1 MPVTK
6 REAHYGSPKE
16 LINYI
21 LDEKHDGE
29 KVGQVSSINCNPE
42 TALLEFRDIQRK
54 YNMKGS
60 RVAYH
65 IIQSFSPKDD
75 ITEEQ
80 ANEIGKRLCE
90 ELYPDYQCIISTHV
104 DKGHIHNHIC
114 LNAISLDGKKLE
126 DRLSNEKEGLY
137 GLSDTSDK
145 IAAEYGCFIM
155 PRKTYMKSKTKD
167 YYHQYKEQSWKEK
180 IKEDIEGVLP
190 KCDSLEE
197 FFDELAIAGYKVR
210 RGKNLSVKC
219 LEMERFARLN
229 TIHPSLSTNSLYT
242 YFKNKDNINLSG
254 INFKENTFNIDMLSK
269 IIESKT
275 AIEKSSIQTEGKKYS
290 EYQKTRYQEIKRFYT
305 LKQQLE
311 YLDKYNIRSFDDIEK
326 QIEFKR
332 SEIKSKNITLKKN
345 KEEYD
350 AILEKTEKAQD
361 YIRFYKVYE
370 YAKSYQEQDP
380 KYVMPKEVEIFLNLQ
395 NELQINSLDEAR
407 SLVKSTRQERIDIN
421 KTKKE
426 ILDLQ
431 RELNHLDTIKEE
443 KLIQS
448 GLFIHNIKFG
458 GNHIDYKKS
467 KDDMY
472 CIILPYTK
480 ERMYIPKKYTAF
492 NEKYQY
498 YTLFLVDDKEYE
510 LYDENRNDWFKG
522 YFYKEKKLRAIPI
535 SERKRYYKEYNEEN
549 ILVRICGK
557 DKEGRYQ
564 GICY

>member
-90 ELYPDYQCIISTHV
+90 ELYPDYQCIISTHI

-126 DRLSNEKEGLY
+126 DRLSNGKEGLY

-155 PRKTYMKSKTKD
+155 PRKTYLNSKTKD

-180 IKEDIEGVLP
+180 IKEDIEGILP
-190 KCDSLEE
+190 KCNSLDE
-197 FFDELAIAGYKVR
+197 FLDELSIAGYEVR

-219 LEMERFARLN
+219 LGMERFARLN
-229 TIHPSLSTNSLYT
+229 IIHSSLSTKNLYS
-242 YFKNKDNINLSG
+242 YFKNKDNISLSE
-254 INFKENTFNIDMLSK
+254 INIKENNFNIDMLSK

-290 EYQKTRYQEIKRFYT
+290 EYQKTRYQEIKRFYS

-326 QIEFKR
+326 QIELKR

-345 KEEYD
+345 KKEYD
-350 AILEKTEKAQD
+350 AILEKTEKAED
-361 YIRFYKVYE
+361 YIRLYKVYE

-380 KYVMPKEVEIFLNLQ
+380 KYIMPNEVEIFLKLQ
-395 NELQINSLDEAR
+395 EELQVNTIDEAR
-407 SLVKSTRQERIDIN
+407 DLIKSTRQERIDIN

-458 GNHIDYKKS
+458 CNHIDYKKS
-467 KDDMY
+467 KDDTY

-480 ERMYIPKKYTAF
+480 EKIYIPKKYTTF

-510 LYDENRNDWFKG
+510 LYDENDNKIQNITGKDLEEHVL
-522 YFYKEKKLRAIPI
+522 EKK
-535 SERKRYYKEYNEEN
+535 KE
-549 ILVRICGK
+549 I
-557 DKEGRYQ
+557 DKLYS
-564 GICY
+564 Y

>member
-29 KVGQVSSINCNPE
+29 KVGQVSSINCNSE

-65 IIQSFSPKDD
+65 IIQSFSPKDN

-90 ELYPDYQCIISTHV
+90 ELYPDFQCIISTHI

-114 LNAISLDGKKLE
+114 LNAISLDGRKLE

-155 PRKTYMKSKTKD
+155 PRKTYLNSKTKD

-180 IKEDIEGVLP
+180 IKEDIEGILP
-190 KCDSLEE
+190 KCDSLDE
-197 FFDELAIAGYKVR
+197 FLDELSIAGYEVR

-219 LEMERFARLN
+219 LGMERFARLN
-229 TIHPSLSTNSLYT
+229 TIHNSLSTSNLYS
-242 YFKNKDNINLSG
+242 YFKNKDNIDLSE
-254 INFKENTFNIDMLSK
+254 INIKENNFNIDMLSK
-269 IIESKT
+269 VIESKT

-290 EYQKTRYQEIKRFYT
+290 EYQKTRYQEIKRFYS

-345 KEEYD
+345 KKEYD
-350 AILEKTEKAQD
+350 EILEKTEKAQD
-361 YIRFYKVYE
+361 YIRLYKVYE

-380 KYVMPKEVEIFLNLQ
+380 KYVMPKEVEIFLKLQ
-395 NELQINSLDEAR
+395 DELQITTLDEAR
-407 SLVKSTRQERIDIN
+407 NLIKSTRQERIDIN

-431 RELNHLDTIKEE
+431 RELNQLDTIKEE

-448 GLFIHNIKFG
+448 GLYIHNIKFG

-467 KDDMY
+467 KDDTY

-480 ERMYIPKKYTAF
+480 EKIYIPKKITAF

-510 LYDENRNDWFKG
+510 LYDENDNRIQSITGKDLEEHVL
-522 YFYKEKKLRAIPI
+522 EKK
-535 SERKRYYKEYNEEN
+535 KE
-549 ILVRICGK
+549 I
-557 DKEGRYQ
+557 DKLYS
-564 GICY
+564 Y

>member
-42 TALLEFRDIQRK
+42 TALLEYRDIQRK

-90 ELYPDYQCIISTHV
+90 ELYPDFQCIISTHI

-180 IKEDIEGVLP
+180 IKEDIEGILP

-197 FFDELAIAGYKVR
+197 FLDELSIAGYEVR

-219 LEMERFARLN
+219 LGMERFARLN
-229 TIHPSLSTNSLYT
+229 TIHSSLSTNNLYS
-242 YFKNKDNINLSG
+242 YFKSKDNIDLSE
-254 INFKENTFNIDMLSK
+254 INIKGNNFNIDMLSK
-269 IIESKT
+269 VIESKT
-275 AIEKSSIQTEGKKYS
+275 AIEKSSIQTEGRKYS
-290 EYQKTRYQEIKRFYT
+290 EYQKTRYQEIKRFYS

-332 SEIKSKNITLKKN
+332 SEIKSKNIILKKN

-350 AILEKTEKAQD
+350 VILERTEKAQD
-361 YIRFYKVYE
+361 YIRLYKVYE
-370 YAKSYQEQDP
+370 YAKSYKEQDP

-395 NELQINSLDEAR
+395 SELQINSLNEAR
-407 SLVKSTRQERIDIN
+407 SLIKSTRQERIDIN

-467 KDDMY
+467 KDDTY

-480 ERMYIPKKYTAF
+480 EKMYIPKKYTAF

-510 LYDENRNDWFKG
+510 LYDENDNKIQNITGKDLEEHIL
-522 YFYKEKKLRAIPI
+522 EKK
-535 SERKRYYKEYNEEN
+535 KE
-549 ILVRICGK
+549 I
-557 DKEGRYQ
+557 DKLYS
-564 GICY
+564 Y

>member
-42 TALLEFRDIQRK
+42 TALLEFKDIQRK

-65 IIQSFSPKDD
+65 IIQSFSPKDN

-90 ELYPDYQCIISTHV
+90 ELYPDYQCIISTHI

-114 LNAISLDGKKLE
+114 LNAISLDGRKLE
-126 DRLSNEKEGLY
+126 DRLSNEREGLY

-155 PRKTYMKSKTKD
+155 PRKTYLKSKTKD
-167 YYHQYKEQSWKEK
+167 YYHQYKEQNWKEK
-180 IKEDIEGVLP
+180 IKEDIEGILP

-197 FFDELAIAGYKVR
+197 FLDELSIAGYEVR

-219 LEMERFARLN
+219 LGMKRFARLN
-229 TIHPSLSTNSLYT
+229 TIHPSLSTNSLYS
-242 YFKNKDNINLSG
+242 YFKNKDNINLSE
-254 INFKENTFNIDMLSK
+254 INIKENNFNIDMLSK
-269 IIESKT
+269 IIESKS
-275 AIEKSSIQTEGKKYS
+275 AIEKSSIQTEGRKYN
-290 EYQKTRYQEIKRFYT
+290 EYQKTRYQEIKRFYS

-311 YLDKYNIRSFDDIEK
+311 FLDKYDIKSFEDIEK
-326 QIEFKR
+326 QISFKR
-332 SEIKSKNITLKKN
+332 SEIKSLNITLKKN

-361 YIRFYKVYE
+361 YIRLYKIYE
-370 YAKSYQEQDP
+370 YAKSYQEQDS

-395 NELQINSLDEAR
+395 SELQINSLDEAR
-407 SLVKSTRQERIDIN
+407 SLIKSTRQERIEIN

-467 KDDMY
+467 KDDTY

-480 ERMYIPKKYTAF
+480 EKMYIPKKYTAF

-510 LYDENRNDWFKG
+510 LYDENDNKIQNITGKDLEEHVL
-522 YFYKEKKLRAIPI
+522 EKK
-535 SERKRYYKEYNEEN
+535 KE
-549 ILVRICGK
+549 I
-557 DKEGRYQ
+557 DKLYS
-564 GICY
+564 Y

>member
-90 ELYPDYQCIISTHV
+90 ELYPDYQCIISTHI

-155 PRKTYMKSKTKD
+155 PRKTYLKSKTKD

-180 IKEDIEGVLP
+180 IKEDIEGILP

-197 FFDELAIAGYKVR
+197 FLDELSIAGYEVR

-219 LEMERFARLN
+219 IGMERFARLN
-229 TIHPSLSTNSLYT
+229 TIHSSLSTSSLYK
-242 YFKNKDNINLSG
+242 YFKNKDNINLTE
-254 INFKENTFNIDMLSK
+254 IDFDENNFNVDMLSK

-350 AILEKTEKAQD
+350 AILERTEKAQD
-361 YIRFYKVYE
+361 YIRLYKVYE
-370 YAKSYQEQDP
+370 YAKSYQEQDS

-395 NELQINSLDEAR
+395 SELQINSLDEAR
-407 SLVKSTRQERIDIN
+407 SLIKSTRQERIEIN

-467 KDDMY
+467 KDDTY

-480 ERMYIPKKYTAF
+480 EKMYIPKKYTAF

-498 YTLFLVDDKEYE
+498 YTLFLVDDKDYE
-510 LYDENRNDWFKG
+510 LYDENDNKIQNITGKDLEEHVL
-522 YFYKEKKLRAIPI
+522 EKK
-535 SERKRYYKEYNEEN
+535 KE
-549 ILVRICGK
+549 I
-557 DKEGRYQ
+557 DKLYS
-564 GICY
+564 Y

>member
-65 IIQSFSPKDD
+65 IIQSFSPKDN

-80 ANEIGKRLCE
+80 ANEIGKKLCE
-90 ELYPDYQCIISTHV
+90 ELYPDFQCIISTHI

-114 LNAISLDGKKLE
+114 LNAISLDGRKLE

-155 PRKTYMKSKTKD
+155 PRKTYLKSKTMD

-180 IKEDIEGVLP
+180 IKEDIEEILP
-190 KCDSLEE
+190 KCDSIDE
-197 FFDELAIAGYKVR
+197 FLDELSIAGYEVR

-219 LEMERFARLN
+219 LGMERFARLN
-229 TIHPSLSTNSLYT
+229 TIHSSLSTSNLYI
-242 YFKNKDNINLSG
+242 YFKNKNNINLSE
-254 INFKENTFNIDMLSK
+254 ININENSFNIDVLSK

-275 AIEKSSIQTEGKKYS
+275 AIEKSSIQLDGKKYS
-290 EYQKTRYQEIKRFYT
+290 EYQKTRYQEIKRFYN

-311 YLDKYNIRSFDDIEK
+311 YLDKYNIKSFDDIEK
-326 QIEFKR
+326 QIEFKIT
-332 SEIKSKNITLKKN
+332 EIKSKNITLKKN
-345 KEEYD
+345 KKKYD
-350 AILEKTEKAQD
+350 EIVEKTEKAQD
-361 YIRFYKVYE
+361 YIRLYKVYE
-370 YAKSYQEQDP
+370 YAHSYKEQDP
-380 KYVMPKEVEIFLNLQ
+380 KYVMPKEVEIFLSLQ
-395 NELQINSLDEAR
+395 EELQITTIEEAR
-407 SLVKSTRQERIDIN
+407 NLIKSTRQERIEIN

-443 KLIQS
+443 KLSKS

-467 KDDMY
+467 KDNEY

-480 ERMYIPKKYTAF
+480 EKMYIPKKYTAF

-498 YTLFLVDDKEYE
+498 YTLYLVDDKEYE
-510 LYDENRNDWFKG
+510 LYDENNNKIQNITG
-522 YFYKEKKLRAIPI
+522 KELEEHVLYKKKEI
-535 SERKRYYKEYNEEN
+535 
-549 ILVRICGK
+549 
-557 DKEGRYQ
+557 DKLYS
-564 GICY
+564 Y

>member
-21 LDEKHDGE
+21 LDEKHNGE

-42 TALLEFRDIQRK
+42 TALLEFKDIQRK
-54 YNMKGS
+54 YNMKGT

-90 ELYPDYQCIISTHV
+90 ELYPDYQCIISTHI

-155 PRKTYMKSKTKD
+155 PRKTYLKSKTKD
-167 YYHQYKEQSWKEK
+167 YYHQYKEQTWKEK
-180 IKEDIEGVLP
+180 IKEEIEGILP

-197 FFDELAIAGYKVR
+197 FLDELSIAGYEVR

-219 LEMERFARLN
+219 LGMERFARLN
-229 TIHPSLSTNSLYT
+229 TIHPNLSTNSLYS
-242 YFKNKDNINLSG
+242 YFKNKDNINLSE
-254 INFKENTFNIDMLSK
+254 INIKENNFNIEMLSK
-269 IIESKT
+269 IVESKT
-275 AIEKSSIQTEGKKYS
+275 AIEKSSIQTEGRKYS
-290 EYQKTRYQEIKRFYT
+290 EYQKTRYQEIKRFYN

-311 YLDKYNIRSFDDIEK
+311 YLDKYNIKSFDDIEK

-345 KEEYD
+345 KKKYD
-350 AILEKTEKAQD
+350 AILERTEKAQD
-361 YIRFYKVYE
+361 YIRLYKVYE
-370 YAKSYQEQDP
+370 YARSYQEQDP
-380 KYVMPKEVEIFLNLQ
+380 KYVMPKEVEIFLDLQ

-407 SLVKSTRQERIDIN
+407 SLIKSTRQERIDIN

-448 GLFIHNIKFG
+448 GLFIYNIKFG

-480 ERMYIPKKYTAF
+480 ERIYIPKKYTTF

-510 LYDENRNDWFKG
+510 LYDENDNKVQSITGKDLEEHVM
-522 YFYKEKKLRAIPI
+522 EKK
-535 SERKRYYKEYNEEN
+535 KE
-549 ILVRICGK
+549 I
-557 DKEGRYQ
+557 DKLYS
-564 GICY
+564 Y

>member
-219 LEMERFARLN
+219 LGMERFARLN

-361 YIRFYKVYE
+361 YIRLYKVYE
-370 YAKSYQEQDP
+370 YAKSYQEQNP

-407 SLVKSTRQERIDIN
+407 CLVKSTRQERIDIN

-510 LYDENRNDWFKG
+510 LYDENNNKIQNITGKDLEEHVL
-522 YFYKEKKLRAIPI
+522 EKK
-535 SERKRYYKEYNEEN
+535 KE
-549 ILVRICGK
+549 I
-557 DKEGRYQ
+557 DKLYS
-564 GICY
+564 Y

>member
-21 LDEKHDGE
+21 LDEKHNGE

-42 TALLEFRDIQRK
+42 TALLEFKDIQRK
-54 YNMKGS
+54 YNMKGT

-90 ELYPDYQCIISTHV
+90 ELYPDYQCIISTHI

-155 PRKTYMKSKTKD
+155 SRKTYLKSKTKD

-180 IKEDIEGVLP
+180 IKEDIEGILP

-197 FFDELAIAGYKVR
+197 FLDELSIAGYEVR

-219 LEMERFARLN
+219 LGMERFARLN
-229 TIHPSLSTNSLYT
+229 TIHPNLSTNSLYS
-242 YFKNKDNINLSG
+242 YFKNKDNINLSE
-254 INFKENTFNIDMLSK
+254 INIKENNFNIEMLSK
-269 IIESKT
+269 IVESKT
-275 AIEKSSIQTEGKKYS
+275 AIEKSSIQTEGRKYS
-290 EYQKTRYQEIKRFYT
+290 EYQKTRYQEIKRFYN

-311 YLDKYNIRSFDDIEK
+311 YLDKYNIKSFDDIEK

-345 KEEYD
+345 KKKYD
-350 AILEKTEKAQD
+350 AILERTEKAQD
-361 YIRFYKVYE
+361 YIRLYKVYE
-370 YAKSYQEQDP
+370 YARSYQEQDP
-380 KYVMPKEVEIFLNLQ
+380 KYVMPKEVEIFLDLQ

-407 SLVKSTRQERIDIN
+407 SLIKSTRQERIDIN

-448 GLFIHNIKFG
+448 GLFIYNIKFG

-467 KDDMY
+467 KDDIY

-480 ERMYIPKKYTAF
+480 ERIYIPKKYTTF

-498 YTLFLVDDKEYE
+498 YTLFLVDDKKYE
-510 LYDENRNDWFKG
+510 LYDENDNKIQSITSKDLEEHVM
-522 YFYKEKKLRAIPI
+522 EKK
-535 SERKRYYKEYNEEN
+535 KE
-549 ILVRICGK
+549 I
-557 DKEGRYQ
+557 DKLYS
-564 GICY
+564 Y

>member
-54 YNMKGS
+54 YNMKGA

-65 IIQSFSPKDD
+65 IIQSFSHKDN

-80 ANEIGKRLCE
+80 ANEIGKKLCE
-90 ELYPDYQCIISTHV
+90 ELYSDYQCIISTHI

-114 LNAISLDGKKLE
+114 LNAISLKGKKLE

-145 IAAEYGCFIM
+145 IASEYGCFIM
-155 PRKTYMKSKTKD
+155 PKKTYLKAKTKD

-180 IKEDIEGVLP
+180 IKEDIESILP
-190 KCDSLEE
+190 KCDSLDE
-197 FFDELAIAGYKVR
+197 FLDKLSIAGYEVK

-219 LEMERFARLN
+219 LGMERFARLN
-229 TIHPSLSTNSLYT
+229 TIHSSLSMSSLYS
-242 YFKNKDNINLSG
+242 YFKNKDNINLSE
-254 INFKENTFNIDMLSK
+254 INIKENDFNIDMLSK
-269 IIESKT
+269 IIESKV
-275 AIEKSSIQTEGKKYS
+275 AIEKSSIQLEGKKYS
-290 EYQKTRYQEIKRFYT
+290 GYQKTRYQEIKRFYN

-311 YLDKYNIRSFDDIEK
+311 YLDKYNIHSFDDIEK
-326 QIEFKR
+326 QIELKR
-332 SEIKSKNITLKKN
+332 KEIKSKNITLKKN
-345 KEEYD
+345 KKEYN
-350 AILEKTEKAQD
+350 AILEKTEKAQN
-361 YIRFYKVYE
+361 YIRLYKVYE
-370 YAKSYQEQDP
+370 YAKSYKEQDP
-380 KYVMPKEVEIFLNLQ
+380 KYLMPKEVEIFLNLQ
-395 NELQINSLDEAR
+395 NELQINSLSEAR
-407 SLVKSTRQERIDIN
+407 DLIKSTRQERININ

-431 RELNHLDTIKEE
+431 RELNHLDTIKEN

-448 GLFIHNIKFG
+448 GLYIHNIKFG

-467 KDDMY
+467 KDDEY

-480 ERMYIPKKYTAF
+480 EKIYIPKKYIAF

-510 LYDENRNDWFKG
+510 LYDENDNKIQNITGKDLEE
-522 YFYKEKKLRAIPI
+522 YVLEKK
-535 SERKRYYKEYNEEN
+535 KE
-549 ILVRICGK
+549 I
-557 DKEGRYQ
+557 DKLYS
-564 GICY
+564 Y

>member
-90 ELYPDYQCIISTHV
+90 ELYPDYQCIISTHI

-155 PRKTYMKSKTKD
+155 PRKTYLKSKTKD

-180 IKEDIEGVLP
+180 IKEDIEGILP

-197 FFDELAIAGYKVR
+197 FLDELSIAGYEVR

-219 LEMERFARLN
+219 LGMERFARLN
-229 TIHPSLSTNSLYT
+229 TIHPNLSTNSLYS
-242 YFKNKDNINLSG
+242 YFKNKDNINLSE
-254 INFKENTFNIDMLSK
+254 INIKENNFNIDMLSK
-269 IIESKT
+269 IIEFKT

-361 YIRFYKVYE
+361 YIRLYKVYE

-380 KYVMPKEVEIFLNLQ
+380 KYIMPKEVEIFLNLQ

-407 SLVKSTRQERIDIN
+407 SLIKSTRQERIDIN

-467 KDDMY
+467 KDDTY

-480 ERMYIPKKYTAF
+480 EKMYIPKKYTSF

-498 YTLFLVDDKEYE
+498 YTLFLVDDKEYD
-510 LYDENRNDWFKG
+510 LYDENDNKIQNITGKDLEEHVL
-522 YFYKEKKLRAIPI
+522 EKK
-535 SERKRYYKEYNEEN
+535 KE
-549 ILVRICGK
+549 I
-557 DKEGRYQ
+557 DKLYS
-564 GICY
+564 Y